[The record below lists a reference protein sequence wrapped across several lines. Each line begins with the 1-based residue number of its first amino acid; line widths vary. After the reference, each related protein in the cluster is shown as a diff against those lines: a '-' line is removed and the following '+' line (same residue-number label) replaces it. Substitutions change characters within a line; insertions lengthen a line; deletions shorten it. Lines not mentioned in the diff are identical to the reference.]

1 MSRITLHTLHSV
13 PEAAKPFLENA
24 QKNAG
29 FIPNLLGVLANAP
42 AALETYVTVSA
53 LNGKA
58 ELSLAEREVVQ
69 LVAATTHGCDFCV
82 AGHTAVALNKA
93 KLPDDVV
100 SALRAPAGVAAG
112 KTRSAG
118 SVYAR
123 GDRHARQC
131 QRSGVQRVQG
141 GGLQRRQC
149 PGSDPRG
156 EPGHLVQLR
165 QRLRPHAAQPRVGR
179 LPLASFGSMIQRRRH
194 LAGAAFKEKT
204 TCSIMH

>member
-1 MSRITLHTLHSV
+1 MSRITLHTLHSA

-24 QKNAG
+24 QKNSG

-93 KLPDDVV
+93 RLPDEVV
-100 SALRAPAGVAAG
+100 SALRAQQALPLEKLEVLAAFAREVIATRGNVSDQVFSEFKAAG
-112 KTRSAG
+112 YSEGNALEVILGVSLATLCNFAN
-118 SVYAR
+118 VFAR
-123 GDRHARQC
+123 TPLNPELGAYRWQA
-131 QRSGVQRVQG
+131 SGQ
-141 GGLQRRQC
+141 
-149 PGSDPRG
+149 
-156 EPGHLVQLR
+156 
-165 QRLRPHAAQPRVGR
+165 
-179 LPLASFGSMIQRRRH
+179 
-194 LAGAAFKEKT
+194 
-204 TCSIMH
+204 